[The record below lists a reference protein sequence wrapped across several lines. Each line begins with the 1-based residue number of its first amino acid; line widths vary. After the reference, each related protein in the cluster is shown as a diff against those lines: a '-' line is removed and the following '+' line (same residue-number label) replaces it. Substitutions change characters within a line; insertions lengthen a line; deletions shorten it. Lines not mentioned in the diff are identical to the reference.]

1 VMLDSS
7 DRVGRLIG
15 RTMAIRQATAISV
28 AVTCAAVGLAGPAWA
43 DVQLD
48 GNYTFVNGETSNTW
62 SITTQCNAERTCG
75 GTVSTST
82 GWVGA
87 IKRQA
92 GGPWTAE
99 RRDVSTGWTCP
110 DGSTGPADLLYSF
123 DPASLLGT
131 VSYTSKPGACNDPN
145 QLQGQQPVSLQPA
158 APTAA
163 PILLTPFLGP

>member
-1 VMLDSS
+1 MAV
-7 DRVGRLIG
+7 
-15 RTMAIRQATAISV
+15 TQAMAIAI
-28 AVTCAAVGLAGPAWA
+28 AVTGATVGLASPAWA
-43 DVQLD
+43 DEQQLD
-48 GNYTFVNGETSNTW
+48 GNYTFVNGETTNTW

-87 IKRQA
+87 IKRVA

-123 DPASLLGT
+123 DPASLVGI
-131 VSYTSKPGACNDPN
+131 VNSTSKPGACNDPN
-145 QLQGQQPVSLQPA
+145 PLQGQQPVSLLPA
-158 APTAA
+158 APTD
-163 PILLTPFLGP
+163 PPKFLDRITR